1 MNTLVP
7 NARGRVAGGLNV
19 IFDLLL
25 LHFCFLVASIP
36 VVTVVPAALA
46 LQRSIDDNLLRQET
60 SIVSTFVK
68 HFRWGLRRFWV
79 TSLVVLA
86 YSLLLFGSI
95 YLWSSFAGGLR
106 IFGLTIVVAF
116 GLLAGALYLGG
127 LAWSSSVELTR
138 EKPGKNLTKV
148 ATPAWRQLWNGA
160 RERLARQPVGL
171 VLCTL
176 SLAGWLLLM
185 VRILPLTLFGF
196 GLVPALLVYALNRMH
211 AAKHPEA

>member
-1 MNTLVP
+1 MSSLVP
-7 NARGRVAGGLNV
+7 NARGRLAGGLNL

-25 LHFCFLVASIP
+25 LHFCFLIACIP
-36 VVTVVPAALA
+36 IVTVVPAALA

-60 SIVSTFVK
+60 AIVTTFIK
-68 HFRWGLRRFWV
+68 HFRWGFRRFWV
-79 TSLVVLA
+79 TSLAVLA
-86 YSLLLFGSI
+86 YSALLFGSI

-127 LAWSSSVELTR
+127 LAWASSVELTR
-138 EKPGKNLTKV
+138 EKPGKNLTKI
-148 ATPAWRQLWNGA
+148 ATPAWKQLWNGA
-160 RERLARQPVGL
+160 RDRLARQPLGL

-185 VRILPLTLFGF
+185 IRILPLALFGF

-211 AAKHPEA
+211 TARQREV